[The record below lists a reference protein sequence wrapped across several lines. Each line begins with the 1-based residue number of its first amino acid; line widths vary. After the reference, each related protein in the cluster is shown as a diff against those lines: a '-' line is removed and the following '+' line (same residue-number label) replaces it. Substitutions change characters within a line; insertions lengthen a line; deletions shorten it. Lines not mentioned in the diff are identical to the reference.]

1 MAKLPFTTKCPCDKR
16 DETDSWNYPQLEKFK
31 ACSVT
36 SLRNVQY
43 RTRQL
48 ESIVEQEK
56 VREFEKYKKSLAEQE
71 KAERDEKLKNKRPA
85 ARPAAPPIPTP
96 TPPAVPV
103 IPRPVTTT
111 VRVSLP
117 VANSEDAFVRNQ
129 QDIRPF
135 VRAFWKEQR
144 RFPTTDE
151 TLDWL
156 KANSRYSGEW
166 EDGESKRAKRVGQ
179 ILAFTEQSFDP
190 KKMSQGEHQPV
201 SLQVGRFSWWVRQ
214 HIGSVLTGHIANLR
228 EFDPVAMTVSRT
240 EVSVPA
246 KFVETFLVVA
256 DFCLQQD
263 PLDNKAVPTNRIKKL
278 WKMVTGGAAWNQQYF
293 QIVRER
299 LHRMGIIRIFDRQHH
314 SGKAWRWE
322 ASDSFPADD
331 YRKEQRKL
339 RERSRLR
346 TGVAGKLS

>member
-1 MAKLPFTTKCPCDKR
+1 M
-16 DETDSWNYPQLEKFK
+16 
-31 ACSVT
+31 
-36 SLRNVQY
+36 
-43 RTRQL
+43 
-48 ESIVEQEK
+48 
-56 VREFEKYKKSLAEQE
+56 
-71 KAERDEKLKNKRPA
+71 
-85 ARPAAPPIPTP
+85 
-96 TPPAVPV
+96 
-103 IPRPVTTT
+103 
-111 VRVSLP
+111 
-117 VANSEDAFVRNQ
+117 ANSEDAFVRNQ

-135 VRAFWKEQR
+135 VRAFWKEQQ

-151 TLDWL
+151 TLDWI

-166 EDGESKRAKRVGQ
+166 EDGENKRAKRVGQ

-201 SLQVGRFSWWVRQ
+201 SLQTGRFSWWVRQ
-214 HIGSVLTGHIANLR
+214 NIGSALTGHIANLR
-228 EFDPVAMTVSRT
+228 EFDPVAMTAPTT

-256 DFCLQQD
+256 EFCLQQD

-278 WKMVTGGAAWNQQYF
+278 WAMVEGGAAWNQQYF

-322 ASDSFPADD
+322 ATDSFPADD

-346 TGVAGKLS
+346 TGVAGSYRDLVAGTRTIRELKVHNTLYHNADEISGLQAEMAEGRAPP

>member
-1 MAKLPFTTKCPCDKR
+1 MLSSATK
-16 DETDSWNYPQLEKFK
+16 
-31 ACSVT
+31 
-36 SLRNVQY
+36 
-43 RTRQL
+43 
-48 ESIVEQEK
+48 
-56 VREFEKYKKSLAEQE
+56 
-71 KAERDEKLKNKRPA
+71 
-85 ARPAAPPIPTP
+85 
-96 TPPAVPV
+96 
-103 IPRPVTTT
+103 
-111 VRVSLP
+111 
-117 VANSEDAFVRNQ
+117 

-135 VRAFWKEQR
+135 VRAFWKEQQ

-201 SLQVGRFSWWVRQ
+201 SLQMGRFSWWVRQ
-214 HIGSVLTGHIANLR
+214 NIGSALTGHIANLR

-263 PLDNKAVPTNRIKKL
+263 PLENKAVPTNRIKKL
-278 WKMVTGGAAWNQQYF
+278 WAMV
-293 QIVRER
+293 
-299 LHRMGIIRIFDRQHH
+299 DRWGCLE
-314 SGKAWRWE
+314 SAVF
-322 ASDSFPADD
+322 SDSPGTVASHGCHSDFRPPTS
-331 YRKEQRKL
+331 QRESL
-339 RERSRLR
+339 AMGSHR
-346 TGVAGKLS
+346 